1 MTRARLWRWGIV
13 IGFVLVLELACRSG
27 LISSFVMIPPSAMA
41 VSLFKMA
48 SGSTWFWPDV
58 AYTGR
63 NLLMAVVLSICGGA
77 IIGLAL
83 HALPRLRG
91 AVSPL
96 LSSYYSVPTFI
107 LYPVLIVFFGIGPLS
122 LIVMGAVFGIVAMII
137 ATLNALDRIPGVLL
151 KTARVH
157 QLDLLRT
164 ILLVRLP
171 AATPYLF
178 SGVKLSV
185 AYCIIGV
192 IAGEFILATAGIGR
206 RLSLAYNNFDNATMY
221 GVLLLILLFSTCVT
235 VILNAC
241 EKRIQ
246 SRWGR

>member
-1 MTRARLWRWGIV
+1 MAARLWRWGIV
-13 IGFVLVLELACRSG
+13 FAFVLSLELACRSG
-27 LISSFVMIPPSAMA
+27 LISSFVMIPPSDMA
-41 VSLFKMA
+41 VSLFRLVRESK
-48 SGSTWFWPDV
+48 WFWPDV

-63 NLLMAVVLSICGGA
+63 NLLMAAVISIFGGGV
-77 IIGLAL
+77 IGLSL

-96 LSSYYSVPTFI
+96 LSSYYTVPTFI

-122 LIVMGAVFGIVAMII
+122 LIIMGAVFGIVAMII
-137 ATLNALDRIPGVLL
+137 ATLIALDRIPGVLL

-157 QLDLLRT
+157 RLDPFRT
-164 ILLVRLP
+164 IILLRLP

-178 SGVKLSV
+178 SGVKLSI

-221 GVLLLILLFSTCVT
+221 GVLLFIIGFSAVITA
-235 VILNAC
+235 ILNAC

-246 SRWGR
+246 NRWGR